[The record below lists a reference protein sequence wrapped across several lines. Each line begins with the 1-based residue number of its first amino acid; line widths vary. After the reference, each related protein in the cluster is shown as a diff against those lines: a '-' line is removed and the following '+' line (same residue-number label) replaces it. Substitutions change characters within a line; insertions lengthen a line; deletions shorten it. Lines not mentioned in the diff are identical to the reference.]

1 MKGWVNVVEKAKWQK
16 LAEEMRVN
24 NLKGKQ
30 EVKGRQ
36 MYRGGIH
43 DWEKEE
49 EKYKDK
55 EVIRNLDEEMWQ
67 FA

>member
-1 MKGWVNVVEKAKWQK
+1 MKGWVNVVEKAWQK

-24 NLKGKQ
+24 NLKEKQ
-30 EVKGRQ
+30 ELKGRQ

-43 DWEKEE
+43 EKEE

-55 EVIRNLDEEMWQ
+55 EVIRNLDEEMRQ